1 VVFVAIIAAA
11 FLGEKLSPLNWLGVA
26 LIAAGAV
33 LVAAVL
39 SRAPTIWTIN
49 STSVFPAKAGIQIHP
64 DASPGPRPSPGR
76 RMRDRRSNLHLSM
89 DELSIADVLAEV
101 AVLVKPYF
109 GRGRTA
115 DYIPQLAC
123 VPPTKFGMAV
133 RLVSGEEAVI
143 GDADEGFS
151 VQSITKVF
159 SLGLAL
165 NRFGDE
171 VWTRVGKEPSGTPF
185 NHLSQLEAEDGVPRN
200 PFINA
205 GALAICDQLMDVFK
219 DPPALVRGFAGF
231 LAGERVEIDEAVAAS
246 ELANAHQNRAIA
258 NLMRG
263 KGTISHDPEAV
274 VAAYCRQCALTMSC
288 RQLARAML
296 PLAAGG
302 FSPLVEETIFPERLS
317 RRLNALL
324 LTCGIYDSVGSFA
337 YRVGLPAKSGVGGG
351 IVAIVPGKAAIAV
364 WSPELDRFGTSVV
377 GTVALERFSQLT
389 NCSVL

>member
-1 VVFVAIIAAA
+1 
-11 FLGEKLSPLNWLGVA
+11 
-26 LIAAGAV
+26 
-33 LVAAVL
+33 
-39 SRAPTIWTIN
+39 
-49 STSVFPAKAGIQIHP
+49 
-64 DASPGPRPSPGR
+64 
-76 RMRDRRSNLHLSM
+76 M
-89 DELSIADVLAEV
+89 DDFSIDQVLAEV
-101 AVLVKPYF
+101 AVLVKPHF
-109 GRGRTA
+109 GKGRPA
-115 DYIPQLAC
+115 DYIPQLAE
-123 VPPTKFGMAV
+123 VPGHKFGMAV
-133 RLVSGEEAVI
+133 RTLDGDEHVV

-159 SLGLAL
+159 ALGLAL

-185 NHLSQLEAEDGVPRN
+185 NYLSQLEAEGGVPRN

-205 GALAICDQLMDVFK
+205 GALSITDQLLDTVR
-219 DPPALVRGFAGF
+219 DPAALVRGFAGF
-231 LAGERVEIDEAVAAS
+231 LAGEAVTIDEAVAAS
-246 ELANAHQNRAIA
+246 ELATAHQNRAIA

-302 FSPLVEETIFPERLS
+302 FSPIVEETIFPERLT

-351 IVAIVPGKAAIAV
+351 IVAVVPGKAVVTV

-377 GTVALERFSQLT
+377 GAAALEAFAQLT

>member
-1 VVFVAIIAAA
+1 
-11 FLGEKLSPLNWLGVA
+11 L
-26 LIAAGAV
+26 
-33 LVAAVL
+33 
-39 SRAPTIWTIN
+39 
-49 STSVFPAKAGIQIHP
+49 
-64 DASPGPRPSPGR
+64 
-76 RMRDRRSNLHLSM
+76 
-89 DELSIADVLAEV
+89 DEFSIADVLAEV
-101 AVLVKPYF
+101 AVMVRPHF
-109 GRGRTA
+109 GKGRPA
-115 DYIPQLAC
+115 DYIPELAC
-123 VPPTKFGMAV
+123 VSGRKFGMAV
-133 RLVSGEEAVI
+133 RTVAGQEAVI

-159 SLGLAL
+159 GLGLAL

-185 NHLSQLEAEDGVPRN
+185 NHLSQLESEGGVPRN

-205 GALAICDQLMDVFK
+205 GAMAITDLLLSSVK
-219 DPPALVRGFAGF
+219 DPAALVRGFASF
-231 LAGERVEIDEAVAAS
+231 LAGEQVEIDETVAAS
-246 ELANAHQNRAIA
+246 ELASAHQNRAIA
-258 NLMRG
+258 HLMRG
-263 KGTISHDPEAV
+263 KGAITHDPEAV

-302 FSPLVEETIFPERLS
+302 FSPLAQETIFPERLT

-351 IVAIVPGKAAIAV
+351 IVAVVPGKATIAV

-377 GTVALERFSQLT
+377 GTVALERFTQLT